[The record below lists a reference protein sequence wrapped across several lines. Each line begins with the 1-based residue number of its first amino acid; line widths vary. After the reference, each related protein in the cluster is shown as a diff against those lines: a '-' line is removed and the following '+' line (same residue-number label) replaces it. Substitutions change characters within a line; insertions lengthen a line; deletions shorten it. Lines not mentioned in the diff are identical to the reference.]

1 MGPTKSLTFSRGPK
15 DCHDI
20 VSIITITITTVDRR
34 NPANQL
40 RLVVYPIISKVL
52 YMLDGAGFQPSTVLL
67 VHIFRL
73 LYSTFL
79 LPYIAIY
86 LLLLLVILL
95 PKMVYLGTC
104 RKKKLI

>member
-1 MGPTKSLTFSRGPK
+1 MILLVLLS
-15 DCHDI
+15 
-20 VSIITITITTVDRR
+20 ITTVDRT

-40 RLVVYPIISKVL
+40 RLVVYPIISNVL
-52 YMLDGAGFQPSTVLL
+52 YMLDGAGFQPPTVFL
-67 VHIFRL
+67 VHILFRL

-95 PKMVYLGTC
+95 PKMVYLGMC
-104 RKKKLI
+104 KKKLI